1 MENISLYLS
10 RILSGYNII
19 NFNNSHFKVVYPS
32 IVIKYQAELYAE
44 KEYEKNKFND
54 WIKDDDLVTWMIDM
68 GIWNWDGDHYLKKIE
83 ENIDNLKVDLYKNL
97 LRPSEQKR
105 IRKQLITQKSLL
117 SSRTQ
122 LRHSFDH
129 VTLSGYVENLKS
141 QYLLIHSIYTLNNEL
156 LFSNFENADSTII
169 HNISCIINDYNID
182 MTTFRKIARNDVW
195 RNYWS
200 ANKNNVFNKSG
211 VEMTDEQ
218 KTLVVLTR
226 MYDGAHEHPECPP
239 DNVFEDDDMFDGWL
253 IYQRK
258 EMEKSRNK
266 NRNDKLLE
274 NKKLGNAQEVFVMAN
289 NKEEATTIYDL
300 NDDTHKHII
309 QERDKYIQK
318 NNTVKDSELPDVKR
332 DIQIQVNESLTSKPK
347 KR

>member
-332 DIQIQVNESLTSKPK
+332 DIQIQVNESLTSKTK

>member
-10 RILSGYNII
+10 RILSGYYIISFENISYKIIYPDI
-19 NFNNSHFKVVYPS
+19 NT
-32 IVIKYQAELYAE
+32 KYEAELYVQA
-44 KEYEKNKFND
+44 EYEKNKFND
-54 WIKDDDLVTWMIDM
+54 WIRDEDLLSWMVDM
-68 GIWNWDGDHYLKKIE
+68 GIWNWDGDNQLKKVE
-83 ENIDNLKVDLYKNL
+83 ENIDNLKVDLYKSL
-97 LRPSEQKR
+97 LRPAEQKR

-129 VTLSGYVENLKS
+129 ITLNGYIENLKN
-141 QYLLIHSIYTLNNEL
+141 QYLLVKSIYTLDNNL
-156 LFSNFENADSTII
+156 VFSNFEDSDSTQIQS
-169 HNISCIINDYNID
+169 ISSKINEYNID
-182 MTTFRKIARNDVW
+182 MSTFRKIARSDVW

-200 ANKNNVFNKSG
+200 ANKNNVFNKSS

-239 DNVFEDDDMFDGWL
+239 DNVFDDDDMFDGWL

-266 NRNDKLLE
+266 NRNEKLLDG
-274 NKKLGNAQEVFVMAN
+274 KKIGNAQEVFLMAN
-289 NKEEATTIYDL
+289 TQEEAQAIYDL
-300 NDDTHKHII
+300 NDDTHRRII
-309 QERDKYIQK
+309 EERDRYIAK
-318 NNTVKDSELPDVKR
+318 NNTVPDSELPDIKR
-332 DIQIQVNESLTSKPK
+332 DIQIKVNENLTAQSK